1 MKKRKDYTTPLV
13 SVMNVATGNILAA
26 SGITGKGDDFE
37 WEIQSDN
44 ENDEHAA
51 LRLYF
56 SEDTDNGDDSLIK

>member
-26 SGITGKGDDFE
+26 SGITGKGEDIE

-51 LRLYF
+51 RLYF
-56 SEDTDNGDDSLIK
+56 SEDTDDGDDSWIK

>member
-44 ENDEHAA
+44 ANDEHAA
-51 LRLYF
+51 LRPYF
-56 SEDTDNGDDSLIK
+56 SEDTDNGDVSLIR

>member
-1 MKKRKDYTTPLV
+1 
-13 SVMNVATGNILAA
+13 MNVATGNILAA
-26 SGITGKGDDFE
+26 SGITGKGEDFE

-56 SEDTDNGDDSLIK
+56 SKDTDNGDDSCIK